1 MFMQQC
7 IHKIIYSPLIDMSVM
22 GVAIRMQADAILRI
36 IRTRERERERERES
50 EREIGDK
57 VTTVTEVHVMQSMKK
72 QRVSSG
78 RYVNEH
84 NFKNIRDRHRNYTC
98 ALYWTIEMKIN

>member
-22 GVAIRMQADAILRI
+22 GVAIRMQADDL
-36 IRTRERERERERES
+36 THYLDERERERERN
-50 EREIGDK
+50 DK
-57 VTTVTEVHVMQSMKK
+57 VITVTEAHVMHSMKK
-72 QRVSSG
+72 QRVNSG

>member
-36 IRTRERERERERES
+36 IWTRERERERERE
-50 EREIGDK
+50 RDK
-57 VTTVTEVHVMQSMKK
+57 RQGHHC
-72 QRVSSG
+72 
-78 RYVNEH
+78 N
-84 NFKNIRDRHRNYTC
+84 
-98 ALYWTIEMKIN
+98 